1 MLLLVLLRI
10 NPEHIRLEAPERA
23 ISIQLV
29 NQVAFDSRRLTLL
42 SYGKSAEALKAEL
55 GTDWH
60 DTIQHTSFAQI
71 FDPRST
77 GPIFD
82 YQVIDLLMHR
92 LYQQFSPGP
101 TLSLGQL
108 FKIPLEI
115 QAEIQDYGQLSL
127 GRQRELEYHLQDF
140 QRAHRLRINGEDRT
154 ISLRW
159 RVIQNWAGWLL
170 RLLIPMMMLFGGF
183 LTIFTRQDQQISQFL
198 GTAAG
203 WIAASILAYFLGTI
217 FWMLMFRKKLPAG
230 YLRYQLRSSGA
241 LMRRPTRWLAEILL

>member
-1 MLLLVLLRI
+1 MLLTVHLRI
-10 NPEHIRLEAPERA
+10 DPKHIRLEAPERA
-23 ISIQLV
+23 ISIRLA
-29 NQVAFDSRRLTLL
+29 NQVAYDSRRITLI
-42 SYGKSAEALKAEL
+42 SYGKSAEALQVEL
-55 GTDWH
+55 GTDWREYM
-60 DTIQHTSFAQI
+60 QHTTFAQI
-71 FDPRST
+71 FDPKST

-82 YQVIDLLMHR
+82 YQVIDLLMQR
-92 LYQQFSPGP
+92 LQQQLSPGR

-115 QAEIQDYGQLSL
+115 KAEIQDYKLLSL

-140 QRAHRLRINGEDRT
+140 QRAHRLWINGEDRT

-159 RVIQNWAGWLL
+159 RVIQNWVGWVL
-170 RLLIPMMMLFGGF
+170 RLLIPIMMLFGGF

-217 FWMLMFRKKLPAG
+217 LWMLIFRKVLPTG
-230 YLRYQLRSSGA
+230 YLRFQLRSSGA
-241 LMRRPTRWLAEILL
+241 LMRRPTRWLAEKLL